1 MAVRTGNRRRS
12 LAVPVLVAAG
22 LLLSVAA
29 FVQMYTT
36 SRETER
42 TLFERQA
49 VQLHD
54 ALKERIDSH
63 TLLLHALRAAF
74 SGQVPVTGGNFTAAI
89 QPMLPL
95 FPSMVAVSWVRRV
108 AVRDVPALEAEMRAS
123 GKTDF
128 AIRNAFGPLP
138 PDLPPDGTLDVNMM
152 VEPVWESGF
161 GLGVNIAS
169 LPGRAEVLERACATG
184 DVASAVAAAPAGRA
198 WTGHNIVLY
207 IPIYRHNAGHNA
219 ETADP
224 NGRCAQ
230 LSGFMGSVLNVD
242 QLMGEAV
249 QRVNPARG
257 RVHLLDMSGPD
268 GARRL
273 ATVQAGALAGVPEA
287 LPGGTA
293 STPPP
298 TPTPTPAVQAIPLP
312 DAWTAEDE
320 RRMAGSALFQQNLPV
335 GGQLWHLVL
344 EVPPGGAI
352 GPADYP
358 ALAVLCLGLLLTG
371 ALAGYTRREAQAKR
385 LLQTEARARAAMA
398 RALRESEERF
408 RLALRHSRV
417 AVFSQ
422 DRHLRY
428 IWMYNPQTSRPAETY
443 IGRTHADLYTPQDA
457 ERLDRIKRSVL
468 ETGIGVRQEVR
479 VTTGGR
485 AQVFDLIV
493 EPLRD
498 DAGAVCGV
506 ICAAIDITEASMIR
520 EALAEAHA
528 EAESANQAKSRFLAA
543 ASHDLRQPFQ
553 AMSLFHHI
561 LTAKLTDPAQ
571 REVADKLGEALA
583 SGNTL
588 LSTLLDTSALEAGN
602 VKPRPVVFPFQE
614 VVERLGRE
622 FTEQA
627 AGKGLTLRTVPT
639 SAIVRSDPV
648 LLERMVRNLLVNALR
663 YTNTGHILLG
673 CRHRGDRL
681 LIEVWDTGPGI
692 PADQLQRIFEDFYR
706 CGTDQRD
713 SARGLGLGLS
723 IVRRTAQ
730 ILGHQVEVR
739 SRVGKGTVFSIAVPL
754 IGDRLNPVPKEP
766 ESAASV

>member
-1 MAVRTGNRRRS
+1 M
-12 LAVPVLVAAG
+12 PVLVAAG

-29 FVQMYTT
+29 FVQMLTT

-42 TLFERQA
+42 ALFERQA

-54 ALKERIDSH
+54 ALKERVDSH

-95 FPSMVAVSWVRRV
+95 FPSMVAVAWVRRV
-108 AVRDVPALEAEMRAS
+108 AVHDVPALEAEMRAA
-123 GKTDF
+123 GRADF
-128 AIRNAFGPLP
+128 TIRNAFGPLP

-152 VEPVWESGF
+152 IEPEWESGF
-161 GLGVNIAS
+161 GLGVNVGS
-169 LPGRAEVLERACATG
+169 LPGRAAVLERACATG
-184 DVASAVAAAPAGRA
+184 DVASAVAAAPTGRA

-207 IPIYRHNAGHNA
+207 IPVYRQNA
-219 ETADP
+219 EIADP
-224 NGRCAQ
+224 NSRCAQ

-242 QLMGEAV
+242 RLLVEAV
-249 QRVNPARG
+249 QRANPTRG
-257 RVHLLDMSGPD
+257 RIHLLDMSGPD

-273 ATVQAGALAGVPEA
+273 ATVQAAGGAGLPDVP
-287 LPGGTA
+287 PGGA
-293 STPPP
+293 S
-298 TPTPTPAVQAIPLP
+298 PATSPLATSPVEASAPAAPLP
-312 DAWTAEDE
+312 EAWTAEDE
-320 RRMAGSALFQQNLPV
+320 RRLAGSTLFQQTLLV
-335 GGQLWHLVL
+335 GGQRWQLVL
-344 EVPPGGAI
+344 EVPPGGVI

-358 ALAVLCLGLLLTG
+358 ALAVLGMGLLLTG

-422 DRHLRY
+422 DRNLRY

-443 IGRTHADLYTPQDA
+443 IGRTHADLYAPQDV
-457 ERLDRIKRSVL
+457 ETLDRIKHAVL

-479 VTTGGR
+479 VSTGGR
-485 AQVFDLIV
+485 TQVFDLIV

-561 LTAKLTDPAQ
+561 LSAKLTDPAQ

-588 LSTLLDTSALEAGN
+588 LNTLLDTSALEAGN
-602 VKPRPVVFPFQE
+602 VKPRPVVFPFQDAA
-614 VVERLGRE
+614 ERLGRE
-622 FTEQA
+622 FREQA

-663 YTNTGHILLG
+663 YTNAGHILLG
-673 CRHRGDRL
+673 CRRRGGRL

-692 PADQLQRIFEDFYR
+692 PPDQQQRIFEDFYR

-723 IVRRTAQ
+723 IVRRTAH

-754 IGDRLNPVPKEP
+754 IGDRLHPVPKEP
-766 ESAASV
+766 ESAAPV